1 MKKKSDKL
9 CVKSKGYDDS
19 FNSWIDK
26 KKKDIVQILYKLSK
40 YFPKPYESYSVN
52 VKVELGLSN

>member
-26 KKKDIVQILYKLSK
+26 KKDIVQILYKRSK

>member
-1 MKKKSDKL
+1 MNKKSDKL

-26 KKKDIVQILYKLSK
+26 KKKKT
-40 YFPKPYESYSVN
+40 
-52 VKVELGLSN
+52 

>member
-19 FNSWIDK
+19 FNSWTDK
-26 KKKDIVQILYKLSK
+26 KRHSIDII
-40 YFPKPYESYSVN
+40 
-52 VKVELGLSN
+52 

>member
-26 KKKDIVQILYKLSK
+26 KKKRHSIDII
-40 YFPKPYESYSVN
+40 
-52 VKVELGLSN
+52 

>member
-26 KKKDIVQILYKLSK
+26 KKRHSIDII
-40 YFPKPYESYSVN
+40 
-52 VKVELGLSN
+52 

>member
-1 MKKKSDKL
+1 MMIHL
-9 CVKSKGYDDS
+9 IAGQ
-19 FNSWIDK
+19 IK
-26 KKKDIVQILYKLSK
+26 KKKDIAQILYKLSK

>member
-19 FNSWIDK
+19 FNSWIDNK
-26 KKKDIVQILYKLSK
+26 KKKRHSIDII
-40 YFPKPYESYSVN
+40 
-52 VKVELGLSN
+52 